1 MRLRV
6 SRILLFVMALAAL
19 GVAAAC
25 GDDDGGGTPTAS
37 PPPTPEASRTPLPFD
52 ATPTPTPPPATTEAG
67 MEVTEF
73 VIKPNVTRARPGTVI
88 FKVRNS
94 GAVTHQFLVI
104 RSDLPIAQL
113 PRKTGDTGVDETQVD
128 IAGRIDVETALA
140 QMPTGYRAVLVLHD
154 VMGFTHEEIAERLGI
169 EVGTSKSQLS
179 RARRAM
185 RRALRIREPNDV
197 TRP

>member
-1 MRLRV
+1 
-6 SRILLFVMALAAL
+6 
-19 GVAAAC
+19 
-25 GDDDGGGTPTAS
+25 
-37 PPPTPEASRTPLPFD
+37 
-52 ATPTPTPPPATTEAG
+52 

-128 IAGRIDVETALA
+128 IAGRIESIPSGGEAEVSVPVETGNYVLICNLYAGGVSHYLSGMYQAFEVTQSAPAPAAPSGDAEAPSPA
-140 QMPTGYRAVLVLHD
+140 Q
-154 VMGFTHEEIAERLGI
+154 
-169 EVGTSKSQLS
+169 
-179 RARRAM
+179 
-185 RRALRIREPNDV
+185 
-197 TRP
+197 